1 MPKASQERCLGRLLK
16 KAKVTSSNL
25 VRGSITCGTCV
36 RRRRLAPFAHA
47 VNNAAS
53 YLVYSKKRGLRLS
66 TSSEGCE
73 RRLSSLCRNGDCC
86 RTGQLGTVEDETSGY
101 RHCECSGRGGRDR
114 QLGRSCV
121 DAVTGNECRT
131 YTSRYCCTRGN
142 SLDIHI
148 IRPFVTTIGTISSCP
163 GIAPRCD

>member
-36 RRRRLAPFAHA
+36 RRRRLSPFAHV

-66 TSSEGCE
+66 TSSEACE
-73 RRLSSLCRNGDCC
+73 SRLPSLCYNGDCC
-86 RTGQLGTVEDETSGY
+86 RTEQLCTMEDETSGIC
-101 RHCECSGRGGRDR
+101 HCVCAS
-114 QLGRSCV
+114 
-121 DAVTGNECRT
+121 
-131 YTSRYCCTRGN
+131 
-142 SLDIHI
+142 
-148 IRPFVTTIGTISSCP
+148 F
-163 GIAPRCD
+163 CDTDHHPVIC